1 MLLIVQHR
9 STTKGGIPAMKKTWI
24 WILAG
29 LLVLAAAIIVWKVV
43 IPVKT
48 NTSKAQTVSFQ
59 AADGLTV
66 TGDLYLT
73 KDFEAPFILLCH
85 QAGYSRGEYLEI
97 APKLNQLVCNCLAID
112 QRSGRGVNGVTNET
126 NKAAK
131 DAGLPTAY
139 ADAYPDLEAA
149 LRYII
154 EQYHP
159 KQLIAWGSSYSAS
172 LVLIL
177 AAEHPQEIQAVLAFS
192 PGEYYSFNDQRISDY
207 AARITQPVFITSA
220 KSEEQAWRGI
230 ADSVSSAGSIFF
242 VPQGS
247 GVHGS
252 SALMEKT
259 NNNAEYWTA
268 VEGFLQSLNPS

>member
-1 MLLIVQHR
+1 MLQKS
-9 STTKGGIPAMKKTWI
+9 STTTRPVWSASRHVFPSTKGISIAGAGWSHRPNVSSPAPGGITA
-24 WILAG
+24 
-29 LLVLAAAIIVWKVV
+29 
-43 IPVKT
+43 
-48 NTSKAQTVSFQ
+48 
-59 AADGLTV
+59 
-66 TGDLYLT
+66 TG
-73 KDFEAPFILLCH
+73 FSAPGF
-85 QAGYSRGEYLEI
+85 ARGEYQQL
-97 APKLNQLVCNCLAID
+97 APKLNELGYNCLAID

-149 LRYII
+149 LNYLV

-159 KQLIAWGSSYSAS
+159 KQLFAWGSSYSAS

-177 AAEHPQEIQAVLAFS
+177 AAEHPQEVQAALAFS
-192 PGEYYSFNDQRISDY
+192 PGEYFSFHDLQISDY
-207 AARITQPVFITSA
+207 AAKITQPVFITSA

-230 ADSVSSAGSIFF
+230 ANSVSSAGSVFF

-252 SALMEKT
+252 SALLESTK
-259 NNNAEYWTA
+259 NNAEYWTA
-268 VEGFLQSLNPS
+268 VEGFLQSLTLS

>member
-1 MLLIVQHR
+1 
-9 STTKGGIPAMKKTWI
+9 MKVKWI
-24 WILAG
+24 WLIFGVLFLIAALAG
-29 LLVLAAAIIVWKVV
+29 WRIVSMKNAE
-43 IPVKT
+43 K
-48 NTSKAQTVSFQ
+48 SAAQTVTFP
-59 AADGLTV
+59 AKDGLTV

-73 KDFEAPFILLCH
+73 DDLSAPFILLCH
-85 QAGYSRGEYLEI
+85 QAGFSRGEYLEI
-97 APKLNQLVCNCLAID
+97 APKLNKLGYNCLAID

-126 NKAAK
+126 SEAAK
-131 DAGLPTAY
+131 DAGLPVAY

-154 EQYHP
+154 DQYHP

-177 AAEHPQEIQAVLAFS
+177 ASEHPQEVQAALAFS
-192 PGEYYSFNDQRISDY
+192 PGEYFSFNDQHIADY
-207 AARITQPVFITSA
+207 AKKITQPVFITSA
-220 KSEEQAWRGI
+220 KSEAPAWRDI
-230 ADSVSSAGSIFF
+230 AGAISSAGCVFF

>member
-1 MLLIVQHR
+1 
-9 STTKGGIPAMKKTWI
+9 MKAKWI

-29 LLVLAAAIIVWKVV
+29 VLVLAAAIIVWKVV

-48 NTSKAQTVSFQ
+48 NTSTAKAVTFPTAGGIS
-59 AADGLTV
+59 V

-73 KDFEAPFILLCH
+73 SDLEAPFILLCH
-85 QAGYSRGEYLEI
+85 QARYSRGEYLEI
-97 APKLNQLVCNCLAID
+97 APKLNKLGYNCLAID
-112 QRSGRGVNGVTNET
+112 QRSGHGVNGVTNET
-126 NKAAK
+126 NKAAAK
-131 DAGLPTAY
+131 AGLPDGY

-149 LRYII
+149 LTYLVG
-154 EQYHP
+154 QYHP

-177 AAEHPQEIQAVLAFS
+177 ASEHPQDVQAALAFS
-192 PGEYYSFNDQRISDY
+192 PGEYFSFNGKHISDY

-220 KSEEQAWRGI
+220 KSEESAWRGI
-230 ADSVSSAGSIFF
+230 ADSISSAGSVFF
-242 VPQGS
+242 VPQES

-259 NNNAEYWTA
+259 RNNAEYWTA

>member
-1 MLLIVQHR
+1 MK
-9 STTKGGIPAMKKTWI
+9 TKWI

-29 LLVLAAAIIVWKVV
+29 VLVLAAAMIGWKVV

-48 NTSKAQTVSFQ
+48 STVTAETVTFQ
-59 AADGLTV
+59 ATDGVTV

-73 KDFEAPFILLCH
+73 EDLSAPFILLCH

-97 APKLNQLVCNCLAID
+97 APKLCKLGYNCLAID
-112 QRSGRGVNGVTNET
+112 QRSGRGVNGVINET

-131 DAGLPTAY
+131 DAGLPVAY

-149 LRYII
+149 LNYLI

-159 KQLIAWGSSYSAS
+159 GQLIAWGSSYSAS

-192 PGEYYSFNDQRISDY
+192 PGEYFSFNNQYISNY
-207 AARITQPVFITSA
+207 AANITQPVFITSA
-220 KSEEQAWRGI
+220 RSEKQDWRGI
-230 ADSVSSAGSIFF
+230 ADSISSAGCVFF
-242 VPQGS
+242 VPQAS

-259 NNNAEYWTA
+259 RNSAEYWTA
-268 VEGFLQSLNPS
+268 VEDFLKSLRQS

>member
-1 MLLIVQHR
+1 MK
-9 STTKGGIPAMKKTWI
+9 TKWI
-24 WILAG
+24 WLIAGILFLIAVLAG
-29 LLVLAAAIIVWKVV
+29 WRIALTMNTKV
-43 IPVKT
+43 
-48 NTSKAQTVSFQ
+48 SSAQTVTFP
-59 AADGLTV
+59 AKDGLTV

-73 KDFEAPFILLCH
+73 SDLSAPFLLLCH

-97 APKLNQLVCNCLAID
+97 APKLNKLGYNCLAID

-149 LRYII
+149 LGYLI

-159 KQLIAWGSSYSAS
+159 KQLIVWGSSYSAS

-177 AAEHPQEIQAVLAFS
+177 AAEHPNDVQAVLSFS
-192 PGEYYSFNDQRISDY
+192 PGEYFSFNDQHIKDY
-207 AARITQPVFITSA
+207 AKQITQPVFITSS
-220 KSEEQAWRGI
+220 KSESPAWRDI
-230 ADSVSSAGSIFF
+230 AGVISSKGCVFF

-259 NNNAEYWTA
+259 KNNAEYWTA
-268 VEGFLQSLNPS
+268 VEDFLQSLQAS

>member
-1 MLLIVQHR
+1 
-9 STTKGGIPAMKKTWI
+9 MKRTWI

-48 NTSKAQTVSFQ
+48 NIGKAQTVSFQ
-59 AADGLTV
+59 TTDGLTV

-73 KDFEAPFILLCH
+73 KDVGAPFILLCH
-85 QAGYSRGEYLEI
+85 QARYSRGEYLEI
-97 APKLNQLVCNCLAID
+97 APKLNKLGYNCLAID
-112 QRSGRGVNGVTNET
+112 QRSGHGVNGVTNET

-131 DAGLPTAY
+131 AAGMPDGYT
-139 ADAYPDLEAA
+139 DAYPDLEAA
-149 LRYII
+149 LRYIVG
-154 EQYHP
+154 QYHP

-192 PGEYYSFNDQRISDY
+192 PGEYFSFNDKRISDY
-207 AARITQPVFITSA
+207 AARIAQPVFITSA

-230 ADSVSSAGSIFF
+230 ADSVSSAGSVFF
-242 VPQGS
+242 VPKGS

-259 NNNAEYWTA
+259 GNNAEYWTA
-268 VEGFLQSLNPS
+268 VEGFLQTLNPS

>member
-1 MLLIVQHR
+1 MK
-9 STTKGGIPAMKKTWI
+9 TKWI

-29 LLVLAAAIIVWKVV
+29 VLVLAAAMIGWKVV

-48 NTSKAQTVSFQ
+48 SPVTAQTVTFQ
-59 AADGLTV
+59 TADGLTV

-73 KDFEAPFILLCH
+73 DDLSAPFLLLCH

-97 APKLNQLVCNCLAID
+97 APKLNKLGYNCLAID

-126 NKAAK
+126 NKAAQS
-131 DAGLPTAY
+131 DGLSVGYVA
-139 ADAYPDLEAA
+139 AYPDLEAA
-149 LRYII
+149 LAYLI

-177 AAEHPQEIQAVLAFS
+177 AAEHPNDVQAVLSFS
-192 PGEYYSFNDQRISDY
+192 PGEYFSFNDQHIKDY
-207 AARITQPVFITSA
+207 AKKITQPVFITSS
-220 KSEEQAWRGI
+220 KSEAPAWRDI
-230 ADSVSSAGSIFF
+230 AGAISSKGCVFF

-259 NNNAEYWTA
+259 KNNAEYWTA
-268 VEGFLQSLNPS
+268 VEDFLKSLQQS

>member
-1 MLLIVQHR
+1 MK
-9 STTKGGIPAMKKTWI
+9 TKWI

-29 LLVLAAAIIVWKVV
+29 VLVLAAAMIGWKVM

-48 NTSKAQTVSFQ
+48 SPVTAQTVTFQ
-59 AADGLTV
+59 TADGLTV
-66 TGDLYLT
+66 TGDLYLSE
-73 KDFEAPFILLCH
+73 DLSAPFILLCH

-97 APKLNQLVCNCLAID
+97 APKLNKLGYNCLAID

-126 NKAAK
+126 NKAAQS
-131 DAGLPTAY
+131 AGLSVGYVA
-139 ADAYPDLEAA
+139 AYPDLEAA
-149 LRYII
+149 LGYLI

-177 AAEHPQEIQAVLAFS
+177 AAEHPNDVQAVLSFS
-192 PGEYYSFNDQRISDY
+192 PGEYFSFNDQHIKDY
-207 AARITQPVFITSA
+207 AKKITQPVFITSS
-220 KSEEQAWRGI
+220 KSEAPAWRDI
-230 ADSVSSAGSIFF
+230 ASAISSKGCVFF

-259 NNNAEYWTA
+259 KNNAEYWTA
-268 VEGFLQSLNPS
+268 VEDFLKSLQQS